1 MNAAFE
7 ELCLV
12 NARRKAL
19 ASSAEADAAAHE
31 LTLHQSAVRERLC
44 ACICLYVY
52 VF

>member
-31 LTLHQSAVRERLC
+31 LTLHQSAVRLEL
-44 ACICLYVY
+44 
-52 VF
+52 